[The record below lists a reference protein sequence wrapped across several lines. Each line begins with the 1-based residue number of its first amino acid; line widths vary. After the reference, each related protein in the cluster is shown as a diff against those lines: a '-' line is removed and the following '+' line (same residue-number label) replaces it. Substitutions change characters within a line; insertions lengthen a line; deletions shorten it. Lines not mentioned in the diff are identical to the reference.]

1 MKQIINKETR
11 MSKSVDN
18 LKTAFA
24 GESQANR
31 KYLAFARKADLEGF
45 PQIARLFR
53 AAAAAETVHAN
64 NHFRALDGVK
74 GTAEN
79 LQAAIS
85 GENYEVVSMY
95 PPMFAEAETEGDKRA
110 ALSLKYA
117 LAVEKMHEMLYRQ
130 AAEALG
136 NGKDMPEVEYYVC
149 PVCGNTHAGP
159 MEGRCPVCNTPGEKF
174 EKIA

>member
-1 MKQIINKETR
+1 

-31 KYLAFARKADLEGF
+31 KYLAFARKADQEGF

-53 AAAAAETVHAN
+53 AAAAAETVHAL
-64 NHFRALDGVK
+64 NHFRAMDGVK

-79 LQAAIS
+79 LQAAIA

-95 PPMFAEAETEGDKRA
+95 PPMLAEAQEEGDKKA
-110 ALSLKYA
+110 ALSFKYA
-117 LAVEKMHEMLYRQ
+117 LAVEKIHEALYRK
-130 AAEALG
+130 AAEFFG
-136 NGKDMPEVEYYVC
+136 KGKDMPETEYYVC
-149 PVCGNTHAGP
+149 PICGYTH
-159 MEGRCPVCNTPGEKF
+159 EGKPTERCPVCNTSAEKF
-174 EKIA
+174 EKID